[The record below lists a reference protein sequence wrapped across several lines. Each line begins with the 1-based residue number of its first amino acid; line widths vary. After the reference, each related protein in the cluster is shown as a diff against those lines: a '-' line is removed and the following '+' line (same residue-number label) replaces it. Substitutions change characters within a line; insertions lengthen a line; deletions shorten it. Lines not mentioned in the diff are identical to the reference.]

1 MSRSETGDP
10 SVDPAALRRVLT
22 PSIHAGGGGPA
33 GAGRSRP
40 TAGPGRRAAVAA
52 VFAPDAEDT
61 ALLFIQ
67 RATVDGDPW
76 SGQMAFPGGRV
87 EEADPDSH
95 HTAQRETHEEVG
107 IDLGRAERLGSLA
120 DVDGGRGTNRLVAV
134 SAHCFWLPAP
144 ERPSPNYE
152 VADALWVPVHQ
163 LLDERRYI
171 DYLYPPA
178 GTTFPGIQLDEPD
191 QVIWGLTL
199 RLLTDL
205 MRRLDRPF
213 IQ

>member
-1 MSRSETGDP
+1 
-10 SVDPAALRRVLT
+10 
-22 PSIHAGGGGPA
+22 
-33 GAGRSRP
+33 
-40 TAGPGRRAAVAA
+40 
-52 VFAPDAEDT
+52 
-61 ALLFIQ
+61 
-67 RATVDGDPW
+67 

-87 EEADPDSH
+87 EPEDPDSH
-95 HTAQRETHEEVG
+95 HTAQRETREEVG

-120 DVDGGRGTNRLVAV
+120 DVDGGRGTNRVVAV
-134 SAHCFWLPAP
+134 SAHCFWLPVP

-163 LLDERRYI
+163 LLDRSRYI
-171 DYLYPPA
+171 DYRYPPA
-178 GTTFPGIQLDEPD
+178 GTTFPGIQLDEPS

-205 MRRLDRPF
+205 MGRLGRPF